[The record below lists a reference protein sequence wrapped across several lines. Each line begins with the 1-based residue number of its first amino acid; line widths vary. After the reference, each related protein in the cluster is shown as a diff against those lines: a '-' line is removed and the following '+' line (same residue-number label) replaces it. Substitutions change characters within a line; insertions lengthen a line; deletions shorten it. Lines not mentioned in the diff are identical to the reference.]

1 MVQLTSDSFPSGS
14 FSLHHHEWIFF
25 FSGKHNLTL
34 IKILNITEVFQKQ
47 IWWRS
52 HGTEKNHLRNMVKE
66 NDTWQFTNWPFQ
78 ISKRPT
84 RAQPHSSSSHEYSD
98 WQLVWDRSA
107 GTAPPT
113 SFSCFCYRLKNF
125 LALEIHLLWGKKNI
139 YLHHLSLSFHQISCR
154 RSAGG
159 RACAG
164 GEVIK
169 LWVWAN
175 VQHSQTILMPRVV
188 ICQNELWSRILLITL
203 PGKKK
208 SLLSRVSACFSQSL
222 CHLLFSCD

>member
-125 LALEIHLLWGKKNI
+125 LALEIHLLWGKKI
-139 YLHHLSLSFHQISCR
+139 YIFTIWAYLSIKYP
-154 RSAGG
+154 A
-159 RACAG
+159 
-164 GEVIK
+164 GEVLVVERVQVGRLSNSGCEAMFNTVK
-169 LWVWAN
+169 LPWCPA
-175 VQHSQTILMPRVV
+175 
-188 ICQNELWSRILLITL
+188 LWFVKMNCGQESY
-203 PGKKK
+203 
-208 SLLSRVSACFSQSL
+208 
-222 CHLLFSCD
+222 